1 MLAGT
6 AAAAAVL
13 FAGTNVDDM
22 VVLAV
27 LSGSSRAT
35 GRPRQWEIWAG
46 QYAGIA
52 VLVAVSLAA
61 AHGLTLIPDNRIWLL
76 GLLPLG
82 LGIGKLAVA
91 LRARRRGAEHPP
103 AAAPGGLP
111 GVVGLTI
118 ANGGDNLA
126 AYTPVF
132 ATITAGAI
140 AVTIAVFAVGVAV
153 WCLLGSWLVAHH
165 RATEV
170 LRRWGHWI
178 IPAVYILIGLYIL
191 QKTGV
196 LAPALGAA
204 GDPALVPHLRG
215 QRLR

>member
-1 MLAGT
+1 MTTLPAT
-6 AAAAAVL
+6 VVAAAAL
-13 FAGTNVDDM
+13 FAGTNIDDM

-27 LSGSSRAT
+27 LSGSSRAA
-35 GRPRQWEIWAG
+35 GRPRRREIWAG

-52 VLVAVSLAA
+52 VLVAVSMAA
-61 AHGLTLIPDNRIWLL
+61 GRGLTLIPDNWIWLL

-82 LGIGKLAVA
+82 LGIGKLAAA
-91 LRARRRGAEHPP
+91 LRARRRGGEHPP

-132 ATITAGAI
+132 ATITAGAA

-153 WCLLGSWLVAHH
+153 WCLLGTWLVSHH
-165 RATEV
+165 RVAGV
-170 LRRWGHWI
+170 VRRWGHWI
-178 IPAVYILIGLYIL
+178 IPAVYILIGLYVF
-191 QKTGV
+191 QKAG
-196 LAPALGAA
+196 AL
-204 GDPALVPHLRG
+204 
-215 QRLR
+215 